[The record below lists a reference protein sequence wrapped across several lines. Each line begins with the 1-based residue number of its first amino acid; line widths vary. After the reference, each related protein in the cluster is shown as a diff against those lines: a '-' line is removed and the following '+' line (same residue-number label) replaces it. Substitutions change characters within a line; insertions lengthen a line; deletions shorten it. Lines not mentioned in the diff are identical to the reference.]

1 MKKLS
6 QMITKNRVIVIV
18 LSLILLVPSI
28 FGYFKTK
35 VNYDI
40 LSYLPRDLETR
51 QAQAILKEKFGCG
64 SLAMLMVDNM
74 ENKDVE
80 KLKKK
85 VEGVEGVNEVIWIN
99 NFLDIS
105 VPMEILPSSLK
116 DMMFSENSTL
126 MIVKL
131 NESDA
136 DISTQN
142 AIQEIRDITGKQ
154 AFLSGIAGVIK
165 DTKDLADNE
174 APIYILIAVILS
186 LIILALTMESFLTP
200 VIFLTSIG
208 IAIVYNMG
216 TNIWFGDISYITK
229 ALSAVLQLGVTMDY
243 SIFLLH
249 RYEEEKLIEKDNV
262 SAMAIAIEKT
272 IGSISGSSLTTIAGF
287 LALCI
292 MQLSLGKDIGFVMA
306 KGVILGL
313 ICTITVLPAFILVF
327 DKYINK
333 FKHKTLLP
341 KFNKSSSFIIK
352 HHKIIVLFGALLLI
366 PSLIGYKNTDV
377 YYNLD
382 DSLPKDLPSIVS
394 NNKLKTEYNMMSTNI
409 ILINEDLPSYK
420 VNEMIKELEEV
431 KGVTSV
437 IGLEKIVGARIPES
451 FIPDEFLKKIKNG
464 GYEEIMLNSE
474 YKAASE
480 EVTIQLKEINNI
492 VKKYDKEGLVGGE
505 APLTD
510 DLITIADR
518 DFKMVSIVSIIA
530 IFIIILIIFKSPTI
544 PVILVLAIELAIY
557 INLGIP
563 YYTKT
568 SIPFIA
574 SIVIGTIQL
583 GATVDYA
590 ILLTSRFKEE
600 LAKNKDKY
608 EAMKISLQG
617 STISIVTSALTF
629 FGATA
634 GVGII
639 SDMEMISSLC
649 TLMARG
655 AIISM
660 FVILFILPGI
670 LLICENLIVKT
681 SKSFVECVEGGKHN
695 E

>member
-6 QMITKNRVIVIV
+6 QMIAKNRVIVIV
-18 LSLILLVPSI
+18 LSLILLIPSI

-40 LSYLPRDLETR
+40 LSYLPSDLETR

-165 DTKDLADNE
+165 DTKDLADKE

-292 MQLSLGKDIGFVMA
+292 MKLSLGKDIGFVMA

-451 FIPDEFLKKIKNG
+451 FIPEEFLKKIKNG

-505 APLTD
+505 APLTN

-670 LLICENLIVKT
+670 LLICEKLIVKT
-681 SKSFVECVEGGKHN
+681 SKNFVVCVEGGKHN

>member
-6 QMITKNRVIVIV
+6 QMIAKNRVIVIV
-18 LSLILLVPSI
+18 LSLILLIPSI

-40 LSYLPRDLETR
+40 LSYLPSDLETR
-51 QAQAILKEKFGCG
+51 RAQAILKEKFGCG

-333 FKHKTLLP
+333 FKRKTLLP

-366 PSLIGYKNTDV
+366 PSLIGYKNTEV

-382 DSLPKDLPSIVS
+382 DSLPKNLPSIVS

>member
-6 QMITKNRVIVIV
+6 QMIAKNRVIVIV

-40 LSYLPRDLETR
+40 LSYLPSDLETR

-165 DTKDLADNE
+165 DTKDLADKE

-451 FIPDEFLKKIKNG
+451 FIPEEFLKKIKNG

-480 EVTIQLKEINNI
+480 EVTIQFKEINNI

-505 APLTD
+505 APLTN

-670 LLICENLIVKT
+670 LLICEKLIVKT
-681 SKSFVECVEGGKHN
+681 SKNFVVCVEGGKHN

>member
-6 QMITKNRVIVIV
+6 QMIAKNRVIVIV

-40 LSYLPRDLETR
+40 LSYLPSDLETR

-165 DTKDLADNE
+165 DTKDLADKE

-451 FIPDEFLKKIKNG
+451 FIPEEFLKKIKNG

-505 APLTD
+505 APLTN

>member
-6 QMITKNRVIVIV
+6 QMIAKNRVIVIV
-18 LSLILLVPSI
+18 VSLILLIPSI

-51 QAQAILKEKFGCG
+51 RAQEILKEKFDCG

-74 ENKDVE
+74 ENKDLE

-105 VPMEILPSSLK
+105 VPIEILPSSLK

-126 MIVKL
+126 MMVKL

-136 DISTQN
+136 DIATQN

-165 DTKDLADNE
+165 DTKDLADKE

-327 DKYINK
+327 DKAINK

-409 ILINEDLPSYK
+409 ILINENLPSYK
-420 VNEMIKELEEV
+420 INEMIKELEEV

-437 IGLEKIVGARIPES
+437 IGLEKIVGVRVPES
-451 FIPDEFLKKIKNG
+451 FIPEELLKKIKNG

-505 APLTD
+505 APLTN

-518 DFKMVSIVSIIA
+518 DFKMVSFVSIIA
-530 IFIIILIIFKSPTI
+530 IFIIILIIFKSPII
-544 PVILVLAIELAIY
+544 PVILVLAIEIAIY

-600 LAKNKDKY
+600 LAKNRDKY

-670 LLICENLIVKT
+670 LLICEKLIVKT
-681 SKSFVECVEGGKHN
+681 SKNFVECVEGGNHN

>member
-6 QMITKNRVIVIV
+6 QMIAKNRVIVIV
-18 LSLILLVPSI
+18 LSLILLIPSI

-40 LSYLPRDLETR
+40 LSYLPSDLETR
-51 QAQAILKEKFGCG
+51 EAQAILKEKFGCG

-105 VPMEILPSSLK
+105 VPMEILPSSIK

-136 DISTQN
+136 DIITQN
-142 AIQEIRDITGKQ
+142 AIKEIRDITGKQ
-154 AFLSGIAGVIK
+154 AFLSAIAGVIK
-165 DTKDLADNE
+165 DTKDLADKE
-174 APIYILIAVILS
+174 APVYILIAVILS

-341 KFNKSSSFIIK
+341 KFEKSSNFIIK
-352 HHKIIVLFGALLLI
+352 HHKIIVLIGALLLI

-437 IGLEKIVGARIPES
+437 IGLEKIVGERVPES
-451 FIPDEFLKKIKNG
+451 FIPEEFLKKIKNG

-505 APLTD
+505 APLTN

-518 DFKMVSIVSIIA
+518 DFKMVSIASIIA

-629 FGATA
+629 FGSTA

-670 LLICENLIVKT
+670 LLICEKLIVKT
-681 SKSFVECVEGGKHN
+681 SKNFVECVEGGKHN